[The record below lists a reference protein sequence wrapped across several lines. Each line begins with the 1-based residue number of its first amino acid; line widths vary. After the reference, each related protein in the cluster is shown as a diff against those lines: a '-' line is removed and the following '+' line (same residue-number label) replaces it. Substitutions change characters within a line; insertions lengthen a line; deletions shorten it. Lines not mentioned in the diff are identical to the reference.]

1 MSNQQTNRRTEP
13 GRSDPN
19 VKLYTTMFGI
29 LAGAVVSAWVG
40 LVMAS
45 KLSDTNPNLPR
56 DPFKIATG
64 IKKGTIEWTSLAT
77 VLSIIVVVILIALVV
92 VSIRVLRP
100 STKNRTRADSAAKYL
115 ASTKDLVEL
124 QEKRSLE
131 KAARLGLPDCPGVP
145 LGKDMRTGRMLYAS
159 WEDVTIGIAGPRVGK
174 TTSLVVPAILAAP
187 GALLTTSNKPD
198 TVETTRSMR
207 DKVGTTW
214 VFDPQQLVNEEPSW
228 WWNPLSYVTDDTTA
242 ARLAGHFA
250 AGSRE
255 VGDKGDAFFDPAGKD
270 LLAGMLLA
278 AALDN
283 RPITDVFAWLTNP
296 DNREMV
302 AILRNNDYP
311 LIANDVESASR
322 TSPKQRDGVYGTAR
336 KMAACLKNS
345 SIGKWVT
352 PLGGSVAGDRRKQ
365 FSPDEFVRGT
375 DTLYS
380 LSKEGEGTAAPLVTA
395 LTVAVVEAGERFA
408 KTQPG
413 GRMATPLL
421 CILDEAANVCRW
433 KDLPDLYSHYGSRG
447 IPIMSIFQS
456 WSQGVDVFTL
466 AGMRKLFSAANE
478 VVYLGGVKETEWL
491 RELSELLGDYD
502 HETVSYSM
510 NRGVRSTNVQ
520 NSRRRILDTSELAEL
535 PRGRA
540 ILLAS
545 GLRSSMIKT
554 APWFESADAEKITE
568 SIASYKSGER
578 VQRTAS
584 TTATVATAVAPADNP
599 WLNGSTVQPIETET
613 ER

>member
-19 VKLYTTMFGI
+19 VKLYTAMFGI
-29 LAGAVVSAWVG
+29 LVGAVISAWAG

-45 KLSDTNPNLPR
+45 KLSDTNKGLPR
-56 DPFKIATG
+56 DPFKIGTG
-64 IKKGTIEWTSLAT
+64 IKKGTIEWSSLAT
-77 VLSIIVVVILIALVV
+77 ALSIIVAMVLIALVL
-92 VSIRVLRP
+92 VSYRVFRP
-100 STKNRTRADSAAKYL
+100 STKNRTRVDTSARYM

-131 KAARLGLPDCPGVP
+131 KAARLGMPGCPGVP
-145 LGKDMRTGRMLYAS
+145 LGKDMRSGKMLYAS

-174 TTSLVVPAILAAP
+174 TTALVVPAILAAP

-198 TVETTRSMR
+198 TVQTTWSLRR
-207 DKVGTTW
+207 KVGMVW
-214 VFDPQQLVNEEPSW
+214 VFDPQQVVDEEPTW

-242 ARLAGHFA
+242 AKLAGHFA

-255 VGDKGDAFFDPAGKD
+255 PGDTGDAFFDPAGKD

-278 AALDN
+278 ASLDG
-283 RPITDVFAWLTNP
+283 RPITDVFGWLTDP

-302 AILRNNDYP
+302 GVLRRGGYE
-311 LIANDVESASR
+311 LIADDVESASR

-345 SIGKWVT
+345 SIGRWVT
-352 PLGGSVAGDRRKQ
+352 PLGKNVSGDLRPQ
-365 FSPDEFVRGT
+365 FNPDEFVRGT

-395 LTVAVVEAGERFA
+395 LTVAVVEAGERLA

-413 GRMATPLL
+413 GRMPTPLL

-491 RELSELLGDYD
+491 RELSELVGDYD

-520 NSRRRILDTSELAEL
+520 NNRRRILDTSELAEL

-554 APWFESADAEKITE
+554 APWYEGADADKVRA
-568 SIASYKSGER
+568 SIAVYEDGAK
-578 VQRTAS
+578 VNRTVS
-584 TTATVATAVAPADNP
+584 KTTAAPTVPAEGNP
-599 WLNGSTVQPIETET
+599 WLNASTVKPLKAEDG
-613 ER
+613 R

>member
-1 MSNQQTNRRTEP
+1 MSNQQTNRRIEP

-19 VKLYTTMFGI
+19 TKLYTIMIGI
-29 LAGAVVSAWVG
+29 LVGVVVSAWVG

-45 KLSDTNPNLPR
+45 KLSNTNPDLPR
-56 DPFKIATG
+56 NPINIATG
-64 IKKGTIEWTSLAT
+64 IKKGTIEWSTLAT
-77 VLSIIVVVILIALVV
+77 VLSIIVAVILIALVLV
-92 VSIRVLRP
+92 AFRLFRP
-100 STKNRTRADSAAKYL
+100 SKKNRTRVDSAAKYL
-115 ASTKDLVEL
+115 ASTEDLVEL

-131 KAARLGLPDCPGVP
+131 KAVRLGVPDCPGVP
-145 LGKDMRTGRMLYAS
+145 LGKDMRSGKMLYAS
-159 WEDVTIGIAGPRVGK
+159 WEDVTIGLAGPRVGK
-174 TTSLVVPAILAAP
+174 TTCLVVPAILAAP

-214 VFDPQQLVNEEPSW
+214 VFDPQQLVNEEPTW

-255 VGDKGDAFFDPAGKD
+255 MGDKGDAFFDPAGKD

-278 AALDN
+278 AAIDN
-283 RPITDVFAWLTNP
+283 RPITDVFGWLTDP

-302 AILRNNDYP
+302 SILRRGYP
-311 LIANDVESASR
+311 LIADDVESASR

-345 SIGKWVT
+345 GIGKWVT
-352 PLGGSVAGDRRKQ
+352 PLDGSVSGDRRKQ
-365 FSPDEFVRGT
+365 FNPDEFVRGT

-395 LTVAVVEAGERFA
+395 LTVAVVEAGERLA

-413 GRMATPLL
+413 GRLATPLL

-478 VVYLGGVKETEWL
+478 VVYLGGVKETDWL

-510 NRGVRSTNVQ
+510 NRGVRSTSVQ

-554 APWFESADAEKITE
+554 APWYESADAAKITE
-568 SIASYKSGER
+568 SIASYKSGTR
-578 VQRTAS
+578 VQRTEPS
-584 TTATVATAVAPADNP
+584 PTVGATAVAPTGNP
-599 WLNGSTVQPIETET
+599 WLNTSTVQPIESESN
-613 ER
+613 R

>member
-1 MSNQQTNRRTEP
+1 MTNQQTNRRTEP

-19 VKLYTTMFGI
+19 VKLYTTMFCI
-29 LAGAVVSAWVG
+29 LAGAVISAWVG

-64 IKKGTIEWTSLAT
+64 IKKGTIEWPSLAT
-77 VLSIIVVVILIALVV
+77 VLSIIVAVILIALVV
-92 VSIRVLRP
+92 VSFRVLRP
-100 STKNRTRADSAAKYL
+100 STKNRTRVDTSARYM

-124 QEKRSLE
+124 QKKRSLE
-131 KAARLGLPDCPGVP
+131 KAARLGVPGCPGVP
-145 LGKDMRTGRMLYAS
+145 LGKDMRSGKMLYAS

-198 TVETTRSMR
+198 TVETTRKMR
-207 DKVGTTW
+207 DEVGTTW
-214 VFDPQQLVNEEPSW
+214 VFDPQQLVDEDPSW

-255 VGDKGDAFFDPAGKD
+255 AGDKGDAFFDPAGKD

-278 AALDN
+278 ASLDQ
-283 RPITDVFAWLTNP
+283 RPITDVFGWLTDP

-302 AILRNNDYP
+302 SILRKGGFE
-311 LIANDVESASR
+311 LIADDVESASR

-345 SIGKWVT
+345 RIGRWVT
-352 PLGGSVAGDRRKQ
+352 PLGQNMAGDTRPQ
-365 FSPDEFVRGT
+365 FNPDEFVRGT

-395 LTVAVVEAGERFA
+395 LTVAVVEAGERLA

-413 GRMATPLL
+413 GRLTTPLL

-491 RELSELLGDYD
+491 RELSELIGDYD
-502 HETVSYSM
+502 HEAVSYSM
-510 NRGVRSTNVQ
+510 NRGVRSTNVN
-520 NSRRRILDTSELAEL
+520 NSRRRILDISELAEL

-540 ILLAS
+540 ILMAS
-545 GLRSSMIKT
+545 GLRTSMVKT
-554 APWFESADAEKITE
+554 APWYESPDADKIHA
-568 SIASYKSGER
+568 SIASHEATAR
-578 VQRTAS
+578 VAGPM
-584 TTATVATAVAPADNP
+584 TTAASPPAENNP
-599 WLNGSTVQPIETET
+599 WLNASPVKPLEAEDG
-613 ER
+613 R

>member
-1 MSNQQTNRRTEP
+1 
-13 GRSDPN
+13 
-19 VKLYTTMFGI
+19 
-29 LAGAVVSAWVG
+29 
-40 LVMAS
+40 
-45 KLSDTNPNLPR
+45 
-56 DPFKIATG
+56 
-64 IKKGTIEWTSLAT
+64 
-77 VLSIIVVVILIALVV
+77 
-92 VSIRVLRP
+92 
-100 STKNRTRADSAAKYL
+100 
-115 ASTKDLVEL
+115 
-124 QEKRSLE
+124 
-131 KAARLGLPDCPGVP
+131 
-145 LGKDMRTGRMLYAS
+145 MLYAS

-198 TVETTRSMR
+198 TVETTRKMR
-207 DKVGTTW
+207 DQVGTTW
-214 VFDPQQLVNEEPSW
+214 VFDPQQLVDEEPTW

-255 VGDKGDAFFDPAGKD
+255 AGDKGDAFFDPAGKD

-278 AALDN
+278 ASLDQ
-283 RPITDVFAWLTNP
+283 RPITDVFGWLTDP
-296 DNREMV
+296 DNREM
-302 AILRNNDYP
+302 ASILRKSGFE
-311 LIANDVESASR
+311 LIADDVESASR

-345 SIGKWVT
+345 SIGRWVT
-352 PLGGSVAGDRRKQ
+352 PLEKNMAGDMRPQ
-365 FSPDEFVRGT
+365 FNPDDFVRGT

-395 LTVAVVEAGERFA
+395 LTVAVVEAGERLA

-413 GRMATPLL
+413 GRLMTPLL

-491 RELSELLGDYD
+491 RELSELIGDYD
-502 HETVSYSM
+502 HEAVSYSM
-510 NRGVRSTNVQ
+510 NKGVRSTNVN
-520 NSRRRILDTSELAEL
+520 NSRRRILDISELAEL

-545 GLRSSMIKT
+545 GLRTSMVKT
-554 APWFESADAEKITE
+554 APWYESPDADKIHA
-568 SIASYKSGER
+568 SIAAYESTTR
-578 VQRTAS
+578 VAGPTTTVAS
-584 TTATVATAVAPADNP
+584 TPAENNP
-599 WLNGSTVQPIETET
+599 WLNMSTVTPLEAEDD
-613 ER
+613 R

>member
-1 MSNQQTNRRTEP
+1 MSSQQTNRRTEP

-19 VKLYTTMFGI
+19 VKLYTIMFGI
-29 LAGAVVSAWVG
+29 LLGAIASAWIG
-40 LVMAS
+40 LAMAS
-45 KLSDTNPNLPR
+45 KLSGTNGELPH

-77 VLSIIVVVILIALVV
+77 VLSIIVAVILIALAIMAAKVF
-92 VSIRVLRP
+92 RP
-100 STKNRTRADSAAKYL
+100 SSKNRTRVDTSARYM

-131 KAARLGLPDCPGVP
+131 KSARLGVPGCPGVP
-145 LGKDMRTGRMLYAS
+145 LGKDMRSGKMLYAS

-174 TTSLVVPAILAAP
+174 TTALVVPAILAAP

-198 TVETTRSMR
+198 TVETTRKLR
-207 DKVGTTW
+207 DEVGTTW
-214 VFDPQQLVNEEPSW
+214 VFDPQQVVDEAPTW

-242 ARLAGHFA
+242 AKLAGHFA

-255 VGDKGDAFFDPAGKD
+255 PGDKGDAFFDPAGKD

-278 AALDN
+278 ASLDG
-283 RPITDVFAWLTNP
+283 RPVTDVFGWLTDP

-302 AILRNNDYP
+302 SILRRGGYE
-311 LIANDVESASR
+311 LIADDVESASR

-345 SIGKWVT
+345 RIGQWVT
-352 PLGGSVAGDRRKQ
+352 PLGGNMSGDRRQQ
-365 FSPDEFVRGT
+365 FNPDEFVRGT

-395 LTVAVVEAGERFA
+395 LTVAVVEAGERLA
-408 KTQPG
+408 KTQRG

-491 RELSELLGDYD
+491 RELSELVGDYD
-502 HETVSYSM
+502 HETISYSM

-520 NSRRRILDTSELAEL
+520 NNRRRILDTSELAEL

-554 APWFESADAEKITE
+554 APWYEGSDAEKVRA
-568 SIASYKSGER
+568 SIAAYEDGAR
-578 VQRTAS
+578 VERTAS
-584 TTATVATAVAPADNP
+584 TSTVAPSVPAEGNP
-599 WLNGSTVQPIETET
+599 WLNASTVQPLEAEDG
-613 ER
+613 R

>member
-1 MSNQQTNRRTEP
+1 MSTQQTNRRSEP
-13 GRSDPN
+13 GRSNPN
-19 VKLYTTMFGI
+19 TMLYTWMFGI
-29 LAGAVVSAWVG
+29 LVGAVASAWLG

-45 KLSDTNPNLPR
+45 KLTGTNENLPH
-56 DPFKIATG
+56 DPFKIAEG
-64 IKKGTIEWTSLAT
+64 IKKGTVEWTSLAT
-77 VLSIIVVVILIALVV
+77 VLAAVAAVVLIAVVVMAMKVF
-92 VSIRVLRP
+92 RP
-100 STKNRTRADSAAKYL
+100 SSKNRTRVDTSARYMG
-115 ASTKDLVEL
+115 STKDLVEL

-131 KAARLGLPDCPGVP
+131 KSARLGAPGCPGVP
-145 LGKDMRTGRMLYAS
+145 LGKDMRSGKMLYAS

-174 TTSLVVPAILAAP
+174 TTALVVPAILAAP

-198 TVETTRSMR
+198 TVETTRKLR
-207 DKVGTTW
+207 DEVGTTW
-214 VFDPQQLVNEEPSW
+214 VFDPQQVVDEEPTW

-242 ARLAGHFA
+242 AKLAGHFA

-255 VGDKGDAFFDPAGKD
+255 PGDKGDAFFDPAGKD

-278 AALDN
+278 ASLDR
-283 RPITDVFAWLTNP
+283 RPITDVFGWLTDP

-302 AILRNNDYP
+302 SILRRGGFE
-311 LIANDVESASR
+311 LIADDVESASR

-345 SIGKWVT
+345 RIGKWVT
-352 PLGGSVAGDRRKQ
+352 PLGENMAGDRRPQ
-365 FSPDEFVRGT
+365 LSPDEFVRST

-395 LTVAVVEAGERFA
+395 LTVAVVEAGERLA

-413 GRMATPLL
+413 GRMTTPLL

-491 RELSELLGDYD
+491 RELSELIGDYD
-502 HETVSYSM
+502 HETISYSM
-510 NRGVRSTNVQ
+510 NKGVRSTSVQ
-520 NSRRRILDTSELAEL
+520 NHRRRILDASELAEL

-545 GLRSSMIKT
+545 GLRSSMVKT
-554 APWFESADAEKITE
+554 APWYEGADAEKVRA
-568 SIASYKSGER
+568 SIAAYEAGARVER
-578 VQRTAS
+578 SAS
-584 TTATVATAVAPADNP
+584 TPPSASLPAEGNP
-599 WLNGSTVQPIETET
+599 WLNASTVQPLEAEDG
-613 ER
+613 R

>member
-1 MSNQQTNRRTEP
+1 MSTQQTNRRAEP
-13 GRSDPN
+13 GRSNPN
-19 VKLYTTMFGI
+19 TVLYTYMFCI
-29 LAGAVVSAWVG
+29 VAGAVASAWAG
-40 LVMAS
+40 LLAAS
-45 KLSDTNPNLPR
+45 KIDGTNADLPR

-64 IKKGTIEWTSLAT
+64 IKNGTVEWTTLAT
-77 VLSIIVVVILIALVV
+77 VLSIVVAVVLLILVV
-92 VSIRVLRP
+92 AAAKIFRP
-100 STKNRTRADSAAKYL
+100 SSKNKTRVDTSARYMG
-115 ASTKDLVEL
+115 STKDLLDL

-131 KAARLGLPDCPGVP
+131 KAARLGVPGRPGVP
-145 LGKDMRTGRMLYAS
+145 LGKDMRSGKMLYAS

-198 TVETTRSMR
+198 TVETTRKMR
-207 DKVGTTW
+207 DQVGTTW
-214 VFDPQQLVNEEPSW
+214 VFDPQQLVDEEPTW

-255 VGDKGDAFFDPAGKD
+255 AGDKGDAFFDPAGKD

-278 AALDN
+278 ASLDQ
-283 RPITDVFAWLTNP
+283 RPITDVFGWLTDP

-302 AILRNNDYP
+302 SILRKGGFE
-311 LIANDVESASR
+311 LIADDVESASR

-345 SIGKWVT
+345 SIGRWVT
-352 PLGGSVAGDRRKQ
+352 PLGQNMAGDTRPQ
-365 FSPDEFVRGT
+365 FNPDEFVRST

-395 LTVAVVEAGERFA
+395 LTVAVVEAGERLA

-413 GRMATPLL
+413 GRLTTPLL

-491 RELSELLGDYD
+491 RELSELIGDYD
-502 HETVSYSM
+502 HEAVSYSM
-510 NRGVRSTNVQ
+510 NKGVRSTNVN
-520 NSRRRILDTSELAEL
+520 NSRRRILDISELAEL

-545 GLRSSMIKT
+545 GLRTSMVKT
-554 APWFESADAEKITE
+554 APWYESPDADKIHA
-568 SIASYKSGER
+568 SIAAHEATAQVAGPTTT
-578 VQRTAS
+578 VAS
-584 TTATVATAVAPADNP
+584 TPAEGNP
-599 WLNGSTVQPIETET
+599 WLNSSTVRPLEAEDG
-613 ER
+613 R

>member
-1 MSNQQTNRRTEP
+1 MSSQQTNRRSEP
-13 GRSDPN
+13 GRSNPN
-19 VKLYTTMFGI
+19 TVLYTWMFGI
-29 LAGAVVSAWVG
+29 LVGAIASAWLG

-45 KLSDTNPNLPR
+45 KLWGTNENLPR
-56 DPFKIATG
+56 DPFKIAEG
-64 IKKGTIEWTSLAT
+64 IKKGTVEWTSLST
-77 VLSIIVVVILIALVV
+77 VLSVVVAVVLVAVV
-92 VSIRVLRP
+92 VMAMKVFRP
-100 STKNRTRADSAAKYL
+100 SSKNRTRVDASARYM

-131 KAARLGLPDCPGVP
+131 KAAHLGVQGSPGVP
-145 LGKDMRTGRMLYAS
+145 LGKDMRSGKLLYAS

-174 TTSLVVPAILAAP
+174 TTALVVPAILAAP

-198 TVETTRSMR
+198 TVETTRKMR
-207 DKVGTTW
+207 DEVGTTW
-214 VFDPQQLVNEEPSW
+214 VFDPQQVVDEEPTW

-242 ARLAGHFA
+242 AKLAGHFA

-255 VGDKGDAFFDPAGKD
+255 AGDKGDAFFDPAGKD
-270 LLAGMLLA
+270 LLAGLLLA
-278 AALDN
+278 AAIDG
-283 RPITDVFAWLTNP
+283 RPITDVFTWLTDS

-302 AILRNNDYP
+302 PVLRKGGYP
-311 LIANDVESASR
+311 LIADAVESETRAPDR
-322 TSPKQRDGVYGTAR
+322 QRAGVYGTAR

-345 SIGKWVT
+345 RIGRWVT
-352 PLGGSVAGDRRKQ
+352 PLSGNMNGDRRPQ
-365 FSPDEFVRGT
+365 FNPDQFVRGT

-395 LTVAVVEAGERFA
+395 LTVAVAEAGERLA

-491 RELSELLGDYD
+491 RELSELIGDYD
-502 HETVSYSM
+502 HETISYSM
-510 NRGVRSTNVQ
+510 NKGVRSTNVQ
-520 NSRRRILDTSELAEL
+520 NNRRRILDTSELAEL

-545 GLRSSMIKT
+545 GLRTSMIKT
-554 APWFESADAEKITE
+554 APWYEGSDAEKVRA
-568 SIASYKSGER
+568 SIAAYEDAARVER
-578 VQRTAS
+578 TTS
-584 TTATVATAVAPADNP
+584 TTTLAPSLPAEGNP
-599 WLNGSTVQPIETET
+599 WLNASTVQPLEAEDG
-613 ER
+613 R

>member
-1 MSNQQTNRRTEP
+1 
-13 GRSDPN
+13 
-19 VKLYTTMFGI
+19 MFCI
-29 LAGAVVSAWVG
+29 VAGAVASAWVG
-40 LVMAS
+40 LSAAS
-45 KLSDTNPNLPR
+45 KIDGTNTDLPR

-64 IKKGTIEWTSLAT
+64 IKNGTVEWTSLAT
-77 VLSIIVVVILIALVV
+77 VLSIVVAVVLLVLVV
-92 VSIRVLRP
+92 AAAKIYRP
-100 STKNRTRADSAAKYL
+100 SSKDKTRVDTSARYMG
-115 ASTKDLVEL
+115 STKDLLDL

-131 KAARLGLPDCPGVP
+131 KAARLGVPGRPGVP
-145 LGKDMRTGRMLYAS
+145 LGKDMRSGKMLYAS

-198 TVETTRSMR
+198 TVETTRKMR
-207 DKVGTTW
+207 DQVGTTW
-214 VFDPQQLVNEEPSW
+214 VFDPQQLVDEEPTW

-255 VGDKGDAFFDPAGKD
+255 AGDKGDAFFDPAGKD

-278 AALDN
+278 ASLDQ
-283 RPITDVFAWLTNP
+283 RPITDVFGWLTDP

-302 AILRNNDYP
+302 SILRKGGFG
-311 LIANDVESASR
+311 LIADDVESASR

-345 SIGKWVT
+345 SIGRWVT
-352 PLGGSVAGDRRKQ
+352 PLGRNMADDMRPQ
-365 FSPDEFVRGT
+365 FNPDEFVRGT

-395 LTVAVVEAGERFA
+395 LTVAVVEAGERLA

-413 GRMATPLL
+413 GRLTTPLL

-491 RELSELLGDYD
+491 RELSELIGDYD
-502 HETVSYSM
+502 HEAVSYSM
-510 NRGVRSTNVQ
+510 NKGVRSTNV
-520 NSRRRILDTSELAEL
+520 NNNRRRILDISELAEL

-545 GLRSSMIKT
+545 GLRTSMVKT
-554 APWFESADAEKITE
+554 APWYESPNADKIHA
-568 SIASYKSGER
+568 SIAAHEATAR
-578 VQRTAS
+578 VAGS
-584 TTATVATAVAPADNP
+584 TTAVASTPAEGNP
-599 WLNGSTVQPIETET
+599 WLNASTMKPLEAEDG
-613 ER
+613 R

>member
-1 MSNQQTNRRTEP
+1 
-13 GRSDPN
+13 
-19 VKLYTTMFGI
+19 MFCI
-29 LAGAVVSAWVG
+29 VAGAVASAWAG
-40 LVMAS
+40 LLAAS
-45 KLSDTNPNLPR
+45 KIDGTNADLPR

-64 IKKGTIEWTSLAT
+64 IKNGTVEWTTLAT
-77 VLSIIVVVILIALVV
+77 VLSIVVAVVLLILVV
-92 VSIRVLRP
+92 AAAKIFRP
-100 STKNRTRADSAAKYL
+100 SSKNKTRVDTSARYMG
-115 ASTKDLVEL
+115 STKDLLDL

-131 KAARLGLPDCPGVP
+131 KAARLGVPGRPGVP
-145 LGKDMRTGRMLYAS
+145 LGKDMRSGKMLYAS

-198 TVETTRSMR
+198 TVETTRKMR
-207 DKVGTTW
+207 DQVGTTW
-214 VFDPQQLVNEEPSW
+214 VFDPQQLVDEEPTW

-255 VGDKGDAFFDPAGKD
+255 AGDKGDAFFDPAGKD

-278 AALDN
+278 ASLDQ
-283 RPITDVFAWLTNP
+283 RPITDVFGWLTDP

-302 AILRNNDYP
+302 SILRKGGFE
-311 LIANDVESASR
+311 LIADDVESASR

-345 SIGKWVT
+345 SIGRWVT
-352 PLGGSVAGDRRKQ
+352 PLGQNMAGDTRPQ
-365 FSPDEFVRGT
+365 FNPDEFVRST

-395 LTVAVVEAGERFA
+395 LTVAVVEAGERLA

-413 GRMATPLL
+413 GRLTTPLL

-491 RELSELLGDYD
+491 RELSELIGDYD
-502 HETVSYSM
+502 HEAVSYSM
-510 NRGVRSTNVQ
+510 NKGVRSTNVN
-520 NSRRRILDTSELAEL
+520 NSRRRILDISELAEL

-545 GLRSSMIKT
+545 GLRTSMVKT
-554 APWFESADAEKITE
+554 APWYESPDADKIHA
-568 SIASYKSGER
+568 SIAAHEATAQVAGPTTT
-578 VQRTAS
+578 VAS
-584 TTATVATAVAPADNP
+584 TPAEGNP
-599 WLNGSTVQPIETET
+599 WLNSSTVRPLEAEDG
-613 ER
+613 R

>member
-1 MSNQQTNRRTEP
+1 
-13 GRSDPN
+13 
-19 VKLYTTMFGI
+19 MFCI
-29 LAGAVVSAWVG
+29 VAGAVASAWVG
-40 LVMAS
+40 LSAAS
-45 KLSDTNPNLPR
+45 KIDGTNADLPR

-64 IKKGTIEWTSLAT
+64 IKNGTVEWTSLST
-77 VLSIIVVVILIALVV
+77 VLSIVVAVVLLILVV
-92 VSIRVLRP
+92 AAAKIFRP
-100 STKNRTRADSAAKYL
+100 SSKNKTRVDTSARYMG
-115 ASTKDLVEL
+115 STKDLLDL

-131 KAARLGLPDCPGVP
+131 KAARLGVPGRPGVP
-145 LGKDMRTGRMLYAS
+145 LGKDMRSGKMLYAS

-198 TVETTRSMR
+198 TVETTRKMR
-207 DKVGTTW
+207 DQVGTTW
-214 VFDPQQLVNEEPSW
+214 VFDPQQLVDEEPTW

-255 VGDKGDAFFDPAGKD
+255 AGDKGDAFFDPAGKD
-270 LLAGMLLA
+270 LLTGMLLA
-278 AALDN
+278 ASLDQ
-283 RPITDVFAWLTNP
+283 RPITDVFGWLTDP

-302 AILRNNDYP
+302 SILRKGGFE
-311 LIANDVESASR
+311 LIADDVESASR

-345 SIGKWVT
+345 SIGRWVT
-352 PLGGSVAGDRRKQ
+352 PLGKNMAGDMRPQ
-365 FSPDEFVRGT
+365 FNPDEFVRGT

-395 LTVAVVEAGERFA
+395 LTVAVVEAGERLA

-413 GRMATPLL
+413 GRLTTPLL

-491 RELSELLGDYD
+491 RELSELIGDYD
-502 HETVSYSM
+502 HEAVSYSM
-510 NRGVRSTNVQ
+510 NKGVRSTNVN
-520 NSRRRILDTSELAEL
+520 NSRRRILDISELAEL

-545 GLRSSMIKT
+545 GLRTSMVKT
-554 APWFESADAEKITE
+554 APWYESPDADKIHA
-568 SIASYKSGER
+568 SIAAHEATAQVAGP
-578 VQRTAS
+578 TPTAAS
-584 TTATVATAVAPADNP
+584 TPAESNP
-599 WLNGSTVQPIETET
+599 WLNASTVTPLETEDG
-613 ER
+613 R

>member
-1 MSNQQTNRRTEP
+1 MSQQQTNRRAEP
-13 GRSDPN
+13 GRSNPMTT
-19 VKLYTTMFGI
+19 LYSWMFGI
-29 LAGAVVSAWVG
+29 LIGAIVSAWIG

-45 KLSDTNPNLPR
+45 KLGNVNPDLPR

-64 IKKGTIEWTSLAT
+64 IKKGTVEWTSLAT
-77 VLSIIVVVILIALVV
+77 VLSVIVAVILIAVV
-92 VSIRVLRP
+92 VMAVKVFHP
-100 STKNRTRADSAAKYL
+100 SSKNRTRVDTSARYM

-131 KAARLGLPDCPGVP
+131 KSERLGVPGCPGVP
-145 LGKDMRTGRMLYAS
+145 LGKDMRSGKLLYAS

-198 TVETTRSMR
+198 TVETTRGLR
-207 DKVGTTW
+207 DEVGTTW
-214 VFDPQQLVNEEPSW
+214 VFDPQEVVDEQPTW

-242 ARLAGHFA
+242 AKLAGHFA

-255 VGDKGDAFFDPAGKD
+255 PGDKGDAFFDPAGKD

-278 AALDN
+278 ASLDN
-283 RPITDVFAWLTNP
+283 RPITDVFTWLTDP

-302 AILRNNDYP
+302 SVLRRGGYD
-311 LIANDVESASR
+311 LIADDVESQSR

-345 SIGKWVT
+345 RIGRWVT
-352 PLGGSVAGDRRKQ
+352 PVGGNMAGDRRPQ
-365 FSPDEFVRGT
+365 FNPDEFVRGT

-395 LTVAVVEAGERFA
+395 LTVAVVEAGERLA

-413 GRMATPLL
+413 GRLKTPLL

-456 WSQGVDVFTL
+456 WSQGVDVFSL

-491 RELSELLGDYD
+491 RELSELIGDYD

-510 NRGVRSTNVQ
+510 NKGVRSTNVQ
-520 NSRRRILDTSELAEL
+520 NNRRRILDTSELAEL

-545 GLRSSMIKT
+545 GLRSSMIRT
-554 APWFESADAEKITE
+554 APWYEGADADKVKA
-568 SIASYKSGER
+568 SIAAYDAGER
-578 VQRTAS
+578 VERTAS
-584 TTATVATAVAPADNP
+584 TAPAIATVPAEGNP
-599 WLNGSTVQPIETET
+599 WLNASTMGPLDAED
-613 ER
+613 RR